1 MKVKIYGAG
10 SIGNHY
16 AYACRK
22 KNWDV
27 TIVDK
32 DINALK
38 RTEKKIYISRYG
50 RWDSKIKL
58 LEKDDEN
65 YYDIIIVGTPPDSH
79 LSIALNAT
87 RFKPKIIH
95 VEKPFCTPN
104 LKGLKELI
112 KKNKYSSTNIIVGYN
127 HLHTKCVDYVR
138 NFLKNKKKLGKVSSV
153 YAYNKE
159 SWSGIF
165 AAHPWLKGPQD
176 SYLGNYKKGGGAG
189 NEHSHALNL
198 LLYFIDFLN
207 LGKIKKIKC
216 FMNFTKNN
224 FVNYD
229 SYCNI
234 NFITSKKCLANIIQD
249 VTSETYEKSLIIQG
263 TKGYIKI
270 INNYN
275 KSSDAVEI
283 FQKNKKLI
291 LFKKKRP
298 DDFKGHVDHL
308 EQLALGNIKESPV
321 SFQSA
326 IKNSIILAACYK
338 SAINHKEVN
347 IKYNI

>member
-27 TIVDK
+27 TIFDK
-32 DINALK
+32 DVKALE
-38 RTEKKIYISRYG
+38 RTKKKIYVSRYG

-58 LEKDDEN
+58 LDKDNNN
-65 YYDIIIVGTPPDSH
+65 YYDIIIIGTPPDSH
-79 LSIALNAT
+79 LSIALNAIK
-87 RFKPKIIH
+87 FKPKVIH
-95 VEKPFCTPN
+95 IEKPFCTPD
-104 LKGLKELI
+104 LKGLKQLI
-112 KKNKYSSTNIIVGYN
+112 NKSRQSKTKIVVGYN

-138 NFLKNKKKLGKVSSV
+138 SFLKNKEKLGKIKSL

-176 SYLGNYKKGGGAG
+176 SYLGNYKSGGGAT

-207 LGKIKKIKC
+207 LGKIKKIQC
-216 FMNFTKNN
+216 YMNFIKNSS
-224 FVNYD
+224 VNYD

-234 NFITSKKCLANIIQD
+234 NFKTSKNCLANIIQD
-249 VTSETYEKSLIIQG
+249 VTSESYEKLLIIQG
-263 TKGYIKI
+263 TKGYVKI
-270 INNYN
+270 ISNYN
-275 KSSDAVEI
+275 KSNDAVEI
-283 FQKNKKLI
+283 FQKNKKII

-298 DDFKGHVDHL
+298 DDFKGHASHL
-308 EQLALGNIKESPV
+308 EQIAMGKIKKSPV

-326 IKNSIILAACYK
+326 IKNSIILSACYK
-338 SAINHKEVN
+338 SAIKNKE
-347 IKYNI
+347 IDIDYGI